1 MHAERYRIPA
11 ATRAVLGDR
20 LAGSG
25 RAGPGEAGG
34 RVVAA
39 TANRADLARDDWR
52 VVADRLA
59 TRGAKVVVVA
69 PPYERAPL
77 EYYRPGVS
85 RLGPRQVSV
94 REIVLV
100 GYPLEDVGFPPRWF
114 EVPSGFRI
122 VESRLF
128 DRIRLVR
135 FRSPDAVP
143 IDANDVGRPAPT
155 SAALFLDRGSE

>member
-1 MHAERYRIPA
+1 VVVAG
-11 ATRAVLGDR
+11 L
-20 LAGSG
+20 LALSSV
-25 RAGPGEAGG
+25 A
-34 RVVAA
+34 VVAA